1 MSCSLYRYSEKCD
14 GRPCPGDCDLC
25 DYFPDEEE
33 KDIKDVTDELFG
45 RIMTGGFVGHC
56 PTVPQKGDGTWN
68 HSS

>member
-33 KDIKDVTDELFG
+33 KDIKDIADELFG